1 MSLSSK
7 GKKRTAGTKRIK
19 EKLSRST
26 FCKTLNTQERFFFCL
41 FLCSCKRLEEVLRA
55 KKKNETFWKS
65 KRDSKLQSA
74 KRKEKR
80 EKKEG
85 HTFALAKKK
94 ARRRRRRRRRMALP
108 ATRPKKH
115 HSREEDDDEEEEEEG
130 KEEKKSA
137 VANAVPRAWLE
148 TTANETL
155 RLMMMD
161 TKETLSFLEM
171 TCYASREEIEEE
183 SEREWMYAL
192 TERNMRKMYEQT
204 WWWNSLEKRRE
215 LNHQCAKF
223 VVVRMK
229 EKGKDVAEPKAF
241 AHFRFEVDDDD
252 VASVY
257 IYELQVEQTMK
268 RSGLGKVLMQACE
281 RIGVGLGLKHMAL
294 TVLKTNEGARAFYAK
309 IGYEETDHAPAGA
322 HYVILRKRI

>member
-1 MSLSSK
+1 MLRRAQ
-7 GKKRTAGTKRIK
+7 KR
-19 EKLSRST
+19 
-26 FCKTLNTQERFFFCL
+26 KTLKNVFLEKGREER
-41 FLCSCKRLEEVLRA
+41 
-55 KKKNETFWKS
+55 
-65 KRDSKLQSA
+65 LQSCA
-74 KRKEKR
+74 KRKEKI

-85 HTFALAKKK
+85 HTFALFAKKK
-94 ARRRRRRRRRMALP
+94 ARRRRRRRRRRRMALP

-115 HSREEDDDEEEEEEG
+115 HSREEEDDDEEEEEEEEEG

-204 WWWNSLEKRRE
+204 WGWNSLEKRRE

>member
-1 MSLSSK
+1 
-7 GKKRTAGTKRIK
+7 
-19 EKLSRST
+19 
-26 FCKTLNTQERFFFCL
+26 
-41 FLCSCKRLEEVLRA
+41 
-55 KKKNETFWKS
+55 
-65 KRDSKLQSA
+65 
-74 KRKEKR
+74 
-80 EKKEG
+80 
-85 HTFALAKKK
+85 
-94 ARRRRRRRRRMALP
+94 MALP

-115 HSREEDDDEEEEEEG
+115 HSREEEDDDDEEEEEEEEEG

-204 WWWNSLEKRRE
+204 WGWNSLEKRRE

>member
-1 MSLSSK
+1 M
-7 GKKRTAGTKRIK
+7 
-19 EKLSRST
+19 
-26 FCKTLNTQERFFFCL
+26 
-41 FLCSCKRLEEVLRA
+41 
-55 KKKNETFWKS
+55 
-65 KRDSKLQSA
+65 
-74 KRKEKR
+74 
-80 EKKEG
+80 
-85 HTFALAKKK
+85 
-94 ARRRRRRRRRMALP
+94 
-108 ATRPKKH
+108 
-115 HSREEDDDEEEEEEG
+115 
-130 KEEKKSA
+130 
-137 VANAVPRAWLE
+137 PRAWLE

-204 WWWNSLEKRRE
+204 WGWNSLEKRERAESSMRE
-215 LNHQCAKF
+215 F
-223 VVVRMK
+223 VVVRIK

-241 AHFRFEVDDDD
+241 AHFRLSRRRRRRVG
-252 VASVY
+252 V
-257 IYELQVEQTMK
+257 YELQVEQTMK

>member
-1 MSLSSK
+1 
-7 GKKRTAGTKRIK
+7 
-19 EKLSRST
+19 
-26 FCKTLNTQERFFFCL
+26 
-41 FLCSCKRLEEVLRA
+41 
-55 KKKNETFWKS
+55 
-65 KRDSKLQSA
+65 
-74 KRKEKR
+74 
-80 EKKEG
+80 
-85 HTFALAKKK
+85 
-94 ARRRRRRRRRMALP
+94 MAPL
-108 ATRPKKH
+108 TRP
-115 HSREEDDDEEEEEEG
+115 SREEDEDEENEG
-130 KEEKKSA
+130 KEEKKS
-137 VANAVPRAWLE
+137 AVPRAWLE
-148 TTANETL
+148 TTANET
-155 RLMMMD
+155 RLM
-161 TKETLSFLEM
+161 ETRETDFGAMSFQKCWEM
-171 TCYASREEIEEE
+171 KCYASCEEIEGE

-204 WWWNSLEKRRE
+204 WGWNSLEKRRE

-241 AHFRFEVDDDD
+241 VHFRFEVDDDD

-309 IGYEETDHAPAGA
+309 IGYEETDHAPTGA
-322 HYVILRKRI
+322 HYVILRKKI

>member
-1 MSLSSK
+1 M
-7 GKKRTAGTKRIK
+7 KRCGV
-19 EKLSRST
+19 EKST
-26 FCKTLNTQERFFFCL
+26 
-41 FLCSCKRLEEVLRA
+41 
-55 KKKNETFWKS
+55 KKKNFE
-65 KRDSKLQSA
+65 KRVFGKRKRRERLQSCA

-85 HTFALAKKK
+85 HTFALFAKKK
-94 ARRRRRRRRRMALP
+94 ARRRRRRRRRRMALP

-115 HSREEDDDEEEEEEG
+115 HSREEDDDDEEEEEEEG

-204 WWWNSLEKRRE
+204 WGWNSLEKRRE

>member
-1 MSLSSK
+1 
-7 GKKRTAGTKRIK
+7 
-19 EKLSRST
+19 
-26 FCKTLNTQERFFFCL
+26 
-41 FLCSCKRLEEVLRA
+41 
-55 KKKNETFWKS
+55 
-65 KRDSKLQSA
+65 
-74 KRKEKR
+74 
-80 EKKEG
+80 
-85 HTFALAKKK
+85 
-94 ARRRRRRRRRMALP
+94 MALP
-108 ATRPKKH
+108 VTRPQKKQ
-115 HSREEDDDEEEEEEG
+115 SREEEDKEEDKDGEG

-155 RLMMMD
+155 RLKMM
-161 TKETLSFLEM
+161 ETTTTTTTTTTRETTTDFVGAMSFLEM
-171 TCYASREEIEEE
+171 KCYASREEIEEE

-204 WWWNSLEKRRE
+204 WGWNSLEKRRE

-309 IGYEETDHAPAGA
+309 IGYEETDHAPTGA
-322 HYVILRKRI
+322 HYVILRKKI

>member
-1 MSLSSK
+1 M
-7 GKKRTAGTKRIK
+7 KRCGV
-19 EKLSRST
+19 EKST
-26 FCKTLNTQERFFFCL
+26 
-41 FLCSCKRLEEVLRA
+41 
-55 KKKNETFWKS
+55 KKKNFE
-65 KRDSKLQSA
+65 KRVFGKRKRRERLQSCA

-85 HTFALAKKK
+85 HTFALFAKKK
-94 ARRRRRRRRRMALP
+94 ARRRRRGRRRRRRRMALP

-115 HSREEDDDEEEEEEG
+115 HSREEEDDEDEEEEEEEG

-204 WWWNSLEKRRE
+204 WGWNSLEKRRE

>member
-1 MSLSSK
+1 M
-7 GKKRTAGTKRIK
+7 KRCGV
-19 EKLSRST
+19 EKST
-26 FCKTLNTQERFFFCL
+26 
-41 FLCSCKRLEEVLRA
+41 
-55 KKKNETFWKS
+55 KKKNFE
-65 KRDSKLQSA
+65 KRVFGKRKRRERLQSCA

-85 HTFALAKKK
+85 HTFALFAKKK

-115 HSREEDDDEEEEEEG
+115 HSREEDDDDDEEEEEEEG

-204 WWWNSLEKRRE
+204 WGWNSLEKRRE

>member
-1 MSLSSK
+1 MWNSN
-7 GKKRTAGTKRIK
+7 TA
-19 EKLSRST
+19 T
-26 FCKTLNTQERFFFCL
+26 FFYVFFCVPNN
-41 FLCSCKRLEEVLRA
+41 RLDEELLLRA
-55 KKKNETFWKS
+55 KKNETFWKS
-65 KRDSKLQSA
+65 KRDSKLPKCQE
-74 KRKEKR
+74 KKKEK
-80 EKKEG
+80 KKKD
-85 HTFALAKKK
+85 TFALAKKK

-115 HSREEDDDEEEEEEG
+115 HSREEEDDEEEEEEEEEEG

-204 WWWNSLEKRRE
+204 WGWNSLEKRRE

>member
-1 MSLSSK
+1 MRKKKSK
-7 GKKRTAGTKRIK
+7 KAGVGSMQQMFTALREADENALVSHENK
-19 EKLSRST
+19 RST
-26 FCKTLNTQERFFFCL
+26 FVAVLLRHIHCIALVLALLTSVLASMVFCQQ
-41 FLCSCKRLEEVLRA
+41 FVQPASPSVI
-55 KKKNETFWKS
+55 NKS
-65 KRDSKLQSA
+65 KR
-74 KRKEKR
+74 
-80 EKKEG
+80 
-85 HTFALAKKK
+85 
-94 ARRRRRRRRRMALP
+94 
-108 ATRPKKH
+108 
-115 HSREEDDDEEEEEEG
+115 
-130 KEEKKSA
+130 
-137 VANAVPRAWLE
+137 
-148 TTANETL
+148 
-155 RLMMMD
+155 
-161 TKETLSFLEM
+161 
-171 TCYASREEIEEE
+171 EEE

-204 WWWNSLEKRRE
+204 WGWNSLEKRRE

>member
-1 MSLSSK
+1 
-7 GKKRTAGTKRIK
+7 
-19 EKLSRST
+19 
-26 FCKTLNTQERFFFCL
+26 
-41 FLCSCKRLEEVLRA
+41 
-55 KKKNETFWKS
+55 
-65 KRDSKLQSA
+65 
-74 KRKEKR
+74 
-80 EKKEG
+80 
-85 HTFALAKKK
+85 
-94 ARRRRRRRRRMALP
+94 MALP

-115 HSREEDDDEEEEEEG
+115 HSREEEEEEEEDEEEEEEEEG

-161 TKETLSFLEM
+161 TKETLSLLEM

-204 WWWNSLEKRRE
+204 WGWNSLEKRRE

-223 VVVRMK
+223 VVVRTK

>member
-1 MSLSSK
+1 
-7 GKKRTAGTKRIK
+7 
-19 EKLSRST
+19 
-26 FCKTLNTQERFFFCL
+26 
-41 FLCSCKRLEEVLRA
+41 
-55 KKKNETFWKS
+55 
-65 KRDSKLQSA
+65 
-74 KRKEKR
+74 
-80 EKKEG
+80 
-85 HTFALAKKK
+85 
-94 ARRRRRRRRRMALP
+94 MALP

-115 HSREEDDDEEEEEEG
+115 HSREEDDDEEEEEEEEEG

-204 WWWNSLEKRRE
+204 WGWNSLEKRRE

>member
-1 MSLSSK
+1 
-7 GKKRTAGTKRIK
+7 
-19 EKLSRST
+19 
-26 FCKTLNTQERFFFCL
+26 
-41 FLCSCKRLEEVLRA
+41 
-55 KKKNETFWKS
+55 
-65 KRDSKLQSA
+65 
-74 KRKEKR
+74 
-80 EKKEG
+80 
-85 HTFALAKKK
+85 
-94 ARRRRRRRRRMALP
+94 MALP

-204 WWWNSLEKRRE
+204 WGWNSLEKRRE

-268 RSGLGKVLMQACE
+268 KSGLGKVLMQACE